1 MNNKNYF
8 IGAVILVIVIAGGY
22 FFMKGKSQE
31 TTPVSTGQ
39 KMTETVSVTS
49 APTVP
54 GVTTSISYTDTG
66 FVPKTITVSVGTKVV
81 WKNTGDKPMWV
92 ASAVHPTHQELPG
105 FDQLTSMGK
114 GGAYA
119 YTFTKKGTWKYHNHV
134 FPADTGIVVVE

>member
-8 IGAVILVIVIAGGY
+8 IGAVVLVIFIFGGY

-31 TTPVSTGQ
+31 TTSVPN
-39 KMTETVSVTS
+39 SVTS
-49 APTVP
+49 APTEK
-54 GVTTSISYTDTG
+54 TTSLSYTDTG
-66 FVPKTITVSVGTKVV
+66 FVPKTITVSVGTKIM

-114 GGAYA
+114 GGGYA
-119 YTFTKKGTWKYHNHV
+119 YTFTQKGTWKYHNHV

>member
-8 IGAVILVIVIAGGY
+8 IGAVVLVILIVGGY

-31 TTPVSTGQ
+31 TTSVSNEQ
-39 KMTETVSVTS
+39 KMAETVSVTS
-49 APTVP
+49 APTEK
-54 GVTTSISYTDTG
+54 TTSLSYTDTG
-66 FVPKTITVSVGTKVV
+66 FVPKTITVSVGTKIM

-92 ASAVHPTHQELPG
+92 ASAVHPTHQDLPG

-119 YTFTKKGTWKYHNHV
+119 YTFTQKGTWKYHNHV